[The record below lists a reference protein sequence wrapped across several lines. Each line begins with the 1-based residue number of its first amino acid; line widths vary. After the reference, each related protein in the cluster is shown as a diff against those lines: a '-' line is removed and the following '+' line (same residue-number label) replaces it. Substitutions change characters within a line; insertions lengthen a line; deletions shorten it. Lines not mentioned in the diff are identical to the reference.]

1 MPITVQGRSY
11 LTASDVLER
20 VPVTRQTLWRWRQE
34 GKIPAG
40 HRFRGKQ
47 VLFSAEEVAVIEAY
61 ANRIEPI
68 EPNGT
73 RQLGL
78 FRGKLP
84 SGNGSV
90 P

>member
-1 MPITVQGRSY
+1 MPITIQGRSY
-11 LTASDVLER
+11 LTASDVLAR

-40 HRFRGKQ
+40 YRYRGKQ
-47 VLFSAEEVAVIEAY
+47 VLFSPEEVAVIEAY

-68 EPNGT
+68 EPNGV

-78 FRGKLP
+78 FRGSAP
-84 SGNGSV
+84 TGSGRAR
-90 P
+90 

>member
-1 MPITVQGRSY
+1 MPITIQGRSY
-11 LTASDVLER
+11 LTASDVLAR
-20 VPVTRQTLWRWRQE
+20 IPVTRQTLWRWRQE

-40 HRFRGKQ
+40 YRYRGKQ
-47 VLFSAEEVAVIEAY
+47 VLFSPEEVAVIEAY

-78 FRGKLP
+78 FRGTAAT
-84 SGNGSV
+84 GNGRAT
-90 P
+90 

>member
-1 MPITVQGRSY
+1 MPVSVQGVRY

-20 VPVTRQTLWRWRQE
+20 IPVTRQTLWRWRQE

-40 HRFRGKQ
+40 SRYRGRQ
-47 VLFSAEEVAVIEAY
+47 VLFSPEEVAAIEAY

-68 EPNGT
+68 EPSGA

-78 FRGKLP
+78 FRRAA
-84 SGNGSV
+84 STGNGGR